1 MVQGARCTSSLF
13 EVTETADRGS
23 VIVKVAAGSAPA
35 TALELDGGEGLVG
48 LSLLPHEEE
57 SVDPPCF
64 NFVHGRAEEAGQV
77 RLADNVRV
85 EVGDLVAAA
94 TKCDGGEEIAA
105 GLGRLA
111 AAKAVRDGEG
121 HAVVGALALCDRAAW
136 ERQAG
141 DKGVSRRLKE
151 TLNAPIAGAVLD
163 RVVSTLPNFPLL
175 DAATAVLSDAV
186 AMLTFYGMLRRGTPG
201 SDQELRDVE
210 QVYADTIVN
219 SEGKVLSIPPRPDVG
234 GRDRRKRR

>member
-94 TKCDGGEEIAA
+94 TRCDGGEELAGVIPTSPAGENATKETGSYNRPSERVGPPLRKHSRALFPASKPWMLPSPSRHSSNNRCTVAKAACTVSADAVKGATGGAA
-105 GLGRLA
+105 GMGTAPPANSRNEC
-111 AAKAVRDGEG
+111 VRSI
-121 HAVVGALALCDRAAW
+121 VLCCTK
-136 ERQAG
+136 
-141 DKGVSRRLKE
+141 KGKRFKSY
-151 TLNAPIAGAVLD
+151 
-163 RVVSTLPNFPLL
+163 LL
-175 DAATAVLSDAV
+175 YW
-186 AMLTFYGMLRRGTPG
+186 FCF
-201 SDQELRDVE
+201 
-210 QVYADTIVN
+210 
-219 SEGKVLSIPPRPDVG
+219 
-234 GRDRRKRR
+234 